1 MTQQLTLTSQTGI
14 KYPEQ
19 VDVTICSYP
28 LCVTSVCRSPSL
40 RNMSTT
46 VSIGVWSVM
55 VMGAMSNIFF
65 SLSGG
70 GPVVWGGAE
79 LTNRTSDWPQIPS
92 SVRFAFA
99 AVHSQAHQT

>member
-1 MTQQLTLTSQTGI
+1 MTQHLTLISHTAI
-14 KYPEQ
+14 KYAEQ

-28 LCVTSVCRSPSL
+28 LCVTRVCRSPSL

-70 GPVVWGGAE
+70 GPVVWGGADKIYPII
-79 LTNRTSDWPQIPS
+79 NP
-92 SVRFAFA
+92 AF
-99 AVHSQAHQT
+99 